1 MKAVIVSKIEW
12 ERHDLH
18 EPAMNVLPDCK
29 GFVVKDDFDTA
40 GRTPVCLM
48 KKYGCG
54 IKSLKFSEFHIADSI
69 EEFLSIGGR
78 CQEKTKDMFKTDGSL
93 SAYGNR
99 CLMEIE
105 ALISQRLKME
115 FEGVPEEKMPDIL
128 NEIVLS
134 FRSVT
139 GKTWEKKSCKELM
152 GDIKRLL
159 KEKTYMNLKDKD
171 EVEPEDEEYGD
182 E

>member
-1 MKAVIVSKIEW
+1 MKAVILSNIEW
-12 ERHDLH
+12 DRANISED
-18 EPAMNVLPDCK
+18 VLKKLPVCK
-29 GFVVKDDFDTA
+29 GFITKDDFDTA
-40 GRTPVCLM
+40 CRTPVCLM
-48 KKYGCG
+48 KKYGCKLNS
-54 IKSLKFSEFHIADSI
+54 IKFSEFHIADTI

-78 CQEKTKDMFKTDGSL
+78 CQDKVKEMFKTDGSL

-105 ALISQRLKME
+105 SLVSQRLKME

-134 FRSVT
+134 FKSVT
-139 GKTWEKKSCKELM
+139 GKSWEKKSCKELM
-152 GDIKRLL
+152 GDIKKLL
-159 KEKTYMNLKDKD
+159 KEKTYKNLKEDD
-171 EVEPEDEEYGD
+171 EVEVDDEDD